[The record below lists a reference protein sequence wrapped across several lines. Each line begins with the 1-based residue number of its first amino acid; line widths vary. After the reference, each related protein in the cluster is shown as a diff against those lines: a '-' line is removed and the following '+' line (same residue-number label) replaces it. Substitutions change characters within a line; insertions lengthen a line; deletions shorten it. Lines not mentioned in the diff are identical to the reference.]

1 MQHSDTISTQAPS
14 LPKGGGALTGL
25 SGQAGA
31 AGPDGA
37 ASLSLPLPISA
48 GRGYAP
54 SLSLSYSSQGGNSA
68 FGIGWDLT
76 LPSVSRRTRSGV
88 PSYTAQDEFVSPS
101 GEVLMAIT
109 GSDGKPQTTKRQ
121 TLFGTRLNVS
131 YQITTY
137 RARVESDF
145 SHLEYWQP
153 QGSTTEPDFWLWYAA
168 DGQVHLLGYESS
180 ARISDGGNTARWLLN
195 ASISANGEQIYYR
208 YRAEDDA
215 NCSEQEKK
223 AHAGSHSQRYL
234 SQVHYGNITAGRTF
248 PCFNGNDATKAGW
261 LFVLVFDYGERTIKP
276 EEKPLFKAGTGWL
289 CRQDPFSG
297 YAYGFDLRTRR
308 LCRQVLMFH
317 RLKTLDGK
325 AEGEDEPALVSRLLL
340 EYQETAIITTL
351 TAARQMAFEDDGKVQ
366 SLPPLT
372 FGWQTFD
379 IPGSPQWS
387 QQEMSK
393 LNPQQPWQYLD
404 LHGEGIAGVL
414 YQDNGAWYYRA
425 PVRDTKSD
433 DVNAVIWDKPQRL
446 NNIPALKEG
455 AMLTDLDGDGRMQWV
470 VTQPGVQGQYV
481 QQTDNPAQWL
491 NFTPLSALPL
501 EYSHPAAQMTD
512 LDGIGSTDLVLI
524 GPRSV
529 RIWPGSKDGWLAA
542 QNIPQAEKI
551 VLPSPDGDAANLV
564 AFSDVLGSGQ
574 QHLVQISASGV
585 VCWPNLGH
593 GRFGQPLA
601 LDGFSKTQTEF
612 NAGYV
617 YLADIDGSGTADI
630 LYARSDYI
638 EIYRNRSGNGF
649 DKPVTV
655 KLPAGVRYDRTCRLQ
670 VADVQGLGVAS
681 LLLTVPHTTPRHYL
695 LHLTTEKPWLL
706 NQINNQM
713 GMSQKLHYRSSAQFR
728 LDDKT
733 REPVSYLPF
742 PIHTLWK
749 TETSDEI
756 TGNRLVSKVSY
767 HHGVWDPREREFR
780 GFGCVEV
787 LDTDTTAAR
796 DTAGVLT
803 MPVLTRSWY
812 ATGYEPVDQRLKT
825 EYWQG
830 DSAAFAAFMTRCTTG
845 SGDTET
851 LCTDEQQKKQ
861 AFWLARAQKG
871 MQLRSEVYGKDGSI
885 QQDLPYSVSEQR
897 LTVRL
902 ITPDTAM
909 PVIHPGVSE
918 SREYHYERMVADPQC
933 SQSVVLSADE
943 YGYPL
948 REAQIHYPRRPK
960 SGANPLPDTLPV
972 SLSESCYDEQQQ
984 QLVIALSQTSQAH
997 IGEPVREFWQTGL
1010 PLRVRN
1016 DIFTGKTQ
1024 VPAAG
1029 FTAENLPPLIN
1040 RGSDLSR
1047 TFAGQQQT
1055 WWYDERGKPPT
1066 DTTPFW
1072 PPRQDFTDTAELDDT
1087 ILASL
1092 ASNENMTEHLQH
1104 GGYLQGDY
1112 LFADST
1118 ETDKKVWFIRSG
1130 STEFG
1135 STEQFWLPERI
1146 NANPLVG
1153 SSRLTRDKH
1162 HCVVIRHTD
1171 PDGLITKAKYD
1182 WRFLSVREVTDAN
1195 DNISQVHT
1203 DALGRVISSRFY
1215 GTENGKQTGYSQ
1227 KSLTLPDSVQA
1238 AVDMKK
1244 QLPVAQC
1251 FVYATDNWMRSD
1263 ADKLPP
1269 HVLTLTTDRYDDEP
1283 ADKHTQQI
1291 RQQVTFSDG
1300 FGRILQQ
1307 SVRFEDG
1314 DAFHRNKNG
1323 ALAAGSRKS
1332 ENGAAR
1338 WAVSGRTEYDNKGNA
1353 VRTYQPYFV
1362 NDWKYVSDDSA
1373 RQDLYADTH
1382 YYDPL
1387 GREHKVITT
1396 KGYQRRVLFTPWF
1409 VVSEDE
1415 NDTAE

>member
-1 MQHSDTISTQAPS
+1 MQHSDNISPQAPS

-68 FGIGWDLT
+68 FGIGWDVN
-76 LPSVSRRTRSGV
+76 LPSISRRTRSGV
-88 PSYTAQDEFVSPS
+88 PAYTAQDEFISPA
-101 GEVLMAIT
+101 GEVLITLT
-109 GSDGKPQTTKRQ
+109 GSDGKPLTEKRQ
-121 TLFGTRLNVS
+121 TLLGTTLNVA

-145 SHLEYWQP
+145 SRLEYWQP
-153 QGSTTEPDFWLWYAA
+153 QGSTTEPDFWLWYTA
-168 DGQVHLLGYESS
+168 DGQVHLLGYESA
-180 ARISDGGNTARWLLN
+180 ARISSGNNTARWLLN
-195 ASISANGEQIYYR
+195 ASVSATGEQIYYR
-208 YRAEDDA
+208 YRAEDDT
-215 NCSEQEKK
+215 NCDTGEKA
-223 AHAGSHSQRYL
+223 AHPGCHSQRYL
-234 SQVHYGNITAGRTF
+234 SEVHYGNITAGRTF
-248 PCFNGNDATKAGW
+248 ACLNGINAIKAGW

-276 EEKPLFKAGTGWL
+276 DEKPLFNAGSGWL

-297 YAYGFDLRTRR
+297 YAYGFNLRTRR

-317 RLKTLDGK
+317 RLETLSEK
-325 AEGEDEPALVSRLLL
+325 ANGEDEPALVSRLLL
-340 EYQETAIITTL
+340 EYQETVFITTF
-351 TAARQMAFEDDGKVQ
+351 TAARQMAFEDDGNVQ

-372 FGWQTFD
+372 FGWQTFE
-379 IPGSPQWS
+379 IPATPQWS
-387 QQEMSK
+387 LQEMGK
-393 LNPQQPWQYLD
+393 LNPYQPWQYLD

-414 YQDNGAWYYRA
+414 YQDSGAWYYRA
-425 PVRDTKSD
+425 PVRDTQSND
-433 DVNAVIWDKPQRL
+433 INAVIWNKPQRL
-446 NNIPALKEG
+446 DAIPVLKDG
-455 AMLTDLDGDGRMQWV
+455 AILTDLDGDGRMQWV
-470 VTQPGVQGQYV
+470 VTQPGVHGQYV
-481 QQTDNPAQWL
+481 QQTDDPATWL
-491 NFTPLSALPL
+491 NFTPLSTLPL
-501 EYSHPAAQMTD
+501 EYRHPGVQMTD
-512 LDGIGSTDLVLI
+512 INGIGATDLVLI

-529 RIWPGSKDGWLAA
+529 RIWLGGKDGWLSA
-542 QNIPQAEKI
+542 QTIPQAEKI
-551 VLPSPDGDAANLV
+551 VLPSPDGDNATLV

-574 QHLVQISASGV
+574 QHLVQISAGGV

-593 GRFGQPLA
+593 GRFGQPLT
-601 LDGFSKTQTEF
+601 LDGFSKTQAEF

-649 DKPVTV
+649 DKPQTV
-655 KLPAGVRYDRTCRLQ
+655 KLPAGVRYDHTCRLQ

-706 NQINNQM
+706 SQVNNQM
-713 GMSQKLHYRSSAQFR
+713 GMVQKLHYRSSAQFR

-742 PIHTLWK
+742 PIHTLWR
-749 TETSDEI
+749 TESTDEI
-756 TGNRLVSKVSY
+756 TGNKRVSEARY
-767 HHGVWDPREREFR
+767 HHGVWDAREREFR

-787 LDTDTTAAR
+787 QDTDTAAAR
-796 DTAGVLT
+796 DTSGVLT

-812 ATGYEPVDQRLKT
+812 ATGYAPVDKQLKT

-830 DSAAFAAFMTRCTTG
+830 DTAAFAGFTPRLTTG
-845 SGDTET
+845 SGDNEVI
-851 LCTDEQQKKQ
+851 CSDNMQKKQ
-861 AFWLARAQKG
+861 VFWLTRAQKG
-871 MQLRSEVYGKDGSI
+871 MQLRSEVYGKDGSP
-885 QQDLPYSVSEQR
+885 QQELPYSVSEQR

-902 ITPDTAM
+902 ITPDAAV

-918 SREYHYERMVADPQC
+918 SREYHYERMAADPQC

-948 REAQIHYPRRPK
+948 REAKIHYPRRPK
-960 SGANPLPDTLPV
+960 SGANPLPDTLPA
-972 SLSESCYDEQQQ
+972 SLSESGYDGQ
-984 QLVIALSQTSQAH
+984 QLQLIVSLSQHTLHHLSDLKQ
-997 IGEPVREFWQTGL
+997 GQWLTGL
-1010 PLRVRN
+1010 AGSNRS
-1016 DIFTGKTQ
+1016 DIFMLKAGQ
-1024 VPAAG
+1024 QPANG
-1029 FTAENLPPLIN
+1029 FTAETLQPLLT
-1040 RGSDLSR
+1040 GSSSAR
-1047 TFAGQQQT
+1047 IFAGQQKT
-1055 WWYDERGKPPT
+1055 YWFKT
-1066 DTTPFW
+1066 DNQSPVAVPVW
-1072 PPRQDFTDTAELDDT
+1072 PPRPAHTETAALDET
-1087 ILASL
+1087 IISALGAAISIK
-1092 ASNENMTEHLQH
+1092 EPLQ
-1104 GGYLQGDY
+1104 QGAYKEAGY

-1118 ETDKKVWFIRSG
+1118 EQNKKVWVITSG
-1130 STEFG
+1130 STTFG
-1135 STEQFWLPERI
+1135 NAAQFWLPLRI
-1146 NANPLVG
+1146 RDNPLIG
-1153 SSRLTRDKH
+1153 ERRLTRDKH
-1162 HCVVIRHTD
+1162 HCVITAHTD
-1171 PDGLITKAKYD
+1171 ASGLVTSAKYD
-1182 WRFLSVREVTDAN
+1182 WRFLSVRKITDAN
-1195 DNISQVHT
+1195 GNISQVQT

-1215 GTENGKQTGYSQ
+1215 GTENGKSTGYSE
-1227 KSLTLPDSVQA
+1227 KPLTLPDSVQSA
-1238 AVDMKK
+1238 TEMKK

-1251 FVYATDNWMRSD
+1251 FVYAADSWMRSGT
-1263 ADKLPP
+1263 DKLPP

-1307 SVRFEDG
+1307 SVRFEGG

-1332 ENGAAR
+1332 EKGAAR

-1387 GREHKVITT
+1387 GREHKVITA
-1396 KGYQRRVLFTPWF
+1396 KGYQRRMLFTPWF

-1415 NDTAE
+1415 NDTPE